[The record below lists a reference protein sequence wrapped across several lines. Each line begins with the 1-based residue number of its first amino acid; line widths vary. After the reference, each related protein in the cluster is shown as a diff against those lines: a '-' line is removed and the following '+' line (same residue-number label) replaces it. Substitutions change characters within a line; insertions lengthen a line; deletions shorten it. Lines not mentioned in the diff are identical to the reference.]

1 MITAPLACE
10 VVANRAKSSGSAS
23 PSLPAEMTITAPALM
38 ARTKAACKL
47 GAAAPPPRLRL
58 ITRAPA
64 ATAAS
69 TAVVRSVSANRHSVA
84 HEPGVSARRATT
96 LASKAT
102 PCAPMSLRTAAMM
115 PAALVP
121 WPSESF
127 TVGMVRA
134 TTSVLNGLMLPTRS
148 A

>member
-1 MITAPLACE
+1 MITAPLACGL
-10 VVANRAKSSGSAS
+10 VANMAKSVGSAS

-38 ARTKAACKL
+38 ARTKAACKV
-47 GAAAPPPRLRL
+47 GVAASPPRLRL

-69 TAVVRSVSANRHSVA
+69 TAVVRSVSANRQSVG
-84 HEPGVSARRATT
+84 HVPGESVRKATT

-102 PCAPMSLRTAAMM
+102 PCKPMSLRTAAMM
-115 PAALVP
+115 PATLVP
-121 WPSESF
+121 WPSGSL
-127 TVGMVRA
+127 TVGRVRA